1 MKYLILSL
9 LILQSSYSLNAQK
22 IEYKGYFIKENKT
35 IGDTIYFISTINYP
49 KNIEI
54 IQPDSSNDYKT
65 FEYIDKLIFPS
76 LKIEDRVLDSTIYL
90 LRTFNTD
97 TIQSLKLSS
106 YIINNNDSLKITS
119 TEDNLIISNQI
130 QKIDQSLKVKY
141 NTILS
146 KINKLIN
153 YKYVTYIIAVILLI
167 IGLTYILFGK
177 KIIIFFKI
185 HRLKKAFKSF
195 ENKFEKQ
202 QIIYKKEKSK
212 NEIEKLLIIWKV
224 FMEFISN
231 KTYLSSTTKEIK
243 KFNNNKKIITSLKEF
258 DKNIYS
264 PNKNILESKDINN
277 LLYEAKH
284 NFNVKLK
291 KIKNG

>member
-9 LILQSSYSLNAQK
+9 LIVQSTYSLNAQK
-22 IEYKGYFIKENKT
+22 IEYKSYFIKENKT

-119 TEDNLIISNQI
+119 TEDDLIISSQI
-130 QKIDQSLKVKY
+130 KKIDQSLKVKY

-153 YKYVTYIIAVILLI
+153 YKYVTYIIAIILLI

-177 KIIIFFKI
+177 KIVIFFKI

-195 ENKFEKQ
+195 ETKFQKQ

-212 NEIEKLLIIWKV
+212 NEIEKLLVIWKV

-231 KTYLSSTTKEIK
+231 KTYLSSTTKEIE
-243 KFNNNKKIITSLKEF
+243 KFNSNKKIIGSLKEF

-264 PNKNILESKDINN
+264 PNKNTLKSKDINN
-277 LLYEAKH
+277 VFNEAKH

-291 KIKNG
+291 NIKNG

>member
-9 LILQSSYSLNAQK
+9 LMVQSIYSLNAQK

-106 YIINNNDSLKITS
+106 YIINNSDSLKITS
-119 TEDNLIISNQI
+119 TEDNIIISNQI
-130 QKIDQSLKVKY
+130 KNIDQSLKVKY

-153 YKYVTYIIAVILLI
+153 YKYATYIITIILLI

-177 KIIIFFKI
+177 KIVIFFKI
-185 HRLKKAFKSF
+185 HKLKKAFKSF
-195 ENKFEKQ
+195 ETKFQKQ

-212 NEIEKLLIIWKV
+212 NEIEKLLVIWKV

-231 KTYLSSTTKEIK
+231 KTYLSSTTKEIE
-243 KFNNNKKIITSLKEF
+243 KFNSNKKIINSLKEF
-258 DKNIYS
+258 DKTIYS
-264 PNKNILESKDINN
+264 PNKNTLESKDINN
-277 LLYEAKH
+277 LFNEATH
-284 NFNVKLK
+284 NFNLKLEN
-291 KIKNG
+291 IKNG

>member
-9 LILQSSYSLNAQK
+9 LILQSIYSLNAQK

-130 QKIDQSLKVKY
+130 KKIDQSLKVKY

-153 YKYVTYIIAVILLI
+153 YKYVTYIIAIILLI

-177 KIIIFFKI
+177 KIVIFFNI

-195 ENKFEKQ
+195 ETKFQKQ
-202 QIIYKKEKSK
+202 HMIYRKEKSK
-212 NEIEKLLIIWKV
+212 NEIEKLLVIWKV

-231 KTYLSSTTKEIK
+231 KTYLSSTTKEIE
-243 KFNNNKKIITSLKEF
+243 KFNSNKKIISSLKGF

-277 LLYEAKH
+277 LFNEAKH

-291 KIKNG
+291 NIKNG

>member
-9 LILQSSYSLNAQK
+9 LIVQSTYSLNAQK
-22 IEYKGYFIKENKT
+22 IEYKSYFIKENKT

-130 QKIDQSLKVKY
+130 KKIDQSLKVKY

-153 YKYVTYIIAVILLI
+153 YKYVTYIIAIILLI

-177 KIIIFFKI
+177 KIVIFFKI

-195 ENKFEKQ
+195 ETKFQKQ
-202 QIIYKKEKSK
+202 QMIYKKEKSK
-212 NEIEKLLIIWKV
+212 NEIEKLLVIWKV

-243 KFNNNKKIITSLKEF
+243 KFNSNKKIISSLKEF

-277 LLYEAKH
+277 LFNEAKH

-291 KIKNG
+291 NIKNG

>member
-9 LILQSSYSLNAQK
+9 LMVQSIYSLNAQK

-49 KNIEI
+49 KNIEL

-97 TIQSLKLSS
+97 TIQSLQLSS
-106 YIINNNDSLKITS
+106 YIINNSDSLKITS

-130 QKIDQSLKVKY
+130 KKIDQSLKVKY

-153 YKYVTYIIAVILLI
+153 YKYIAYIIAIILVI

-177 KIIIFFKI
+177 KIVIFFKI
-185 HRLKKAFKSF
+185 HRLKKAFQSF
-195 ENKFEKQ
+195 ETKFQKQ

-212 NEIEKLLIIWKV
+212 YEIEKLLVIWKV

-231 KTYLSSTTKEIK
+231 KTYLSSTTKEIE
-243 KFNNNKKIITSLKEF
+243 KFNSNKKIISSLKEF
-258 DKNIYS
+258 DKTIYS

-277 LLYEAKH
+277 LFNEATY
-284 NFNVKLK
+284 NFNLKLE

>member
-9 LILQSSYSLNAQK
+9 LIVQSTYSLNAQK
-22 IEYKGYFIKENKT
+22 IEYKSYFIKENKT

-119 TEDNLIISNQI
+119 TEDDLIISNQI
-130 QKIDQSLKVKY
+130 KKIDQSLKVKY

-153 YKYVTYIIAVILLI
+153 YKYVTYIIAIILLI

-177 KIIIFFKI
+177 KIVIFFKI

-195 ENKFEKQ
+195 ETKFQKQ
-202 QIIYKKEKSK
+202 QMIYKKEKSK
-212 NEIEKLLIIWKV
+212 NEIEKLLVIWKV

-231 KTYLSSTTKEIK
+231 KTYLSSTTKEIE
-243 KFNNNKKIITSLKEF
+243 KFNSNKKIISSLKEF

-264 PNKNILESKDINN
+264 HNKNTLKSKDINN
-277 LLYEAKH
+277 VFNEAKH

-291 KIKNG
+291 NTKNG

>member
-54 IQPDSSNDYKT
+54 IQPDSSNNYKT

-76 LKIEDRVLDSTIYL
+76 LKIEDRILDSTIYL

-130 QKIDQSLKVKY
+130 QKIDENLKVKY

-153 YKYVTYIIAVILLI
+153 YKYVTYIIAVILFI

>member
-9 LILQSSYSLNAQK
+9 LILQSTYSLNAQK
-22 IEYKGYFIKENKT
+22 IKYKGYFIKENKT

-76 LKIEDRVLDSTIYL
+76 LKIEDRILDSTIYL

-106 YIINNNDSLKITS
+106 YIINNNDSVKITS
-119 TEDNLIISNQI
+119 TEDDIIISNQI
-130 QKIDQSLKVKY
+130 KKIDQSLKVKY

-153 YKYVTYIIAVILLI
+153 YKYVTYIIAIILLI

-177 KIIIFFKI
+177 KIVIFFKI

-195 ENKFEKQ
+195 ETKFQKQ
-202 QIIYKKEKSK
+202 QMIYKKEKSK
-212 NEIEKLLIIWKV
+212 SEVEKVLVIWKV

-231 KTYLSSTTKEIK
+231 KTYLSSTTKEIE
-243 KFNNNKKIITSLKEF
+243 KFNNNKKIISSLKEF

-264 PNKNILESKDINN
+264 PNKNILKSKDINN
-277 LLYEAKH
+277 LFNEAKH

-291 KIKNG
+291 NIKNG

>member
-9 LILQSSYSLNAQK
+9 LILQSIYSINAQK
-22 IEYKGYFIKENKT
+22 IEYKSYFIKENKT

-76 LKIEDRVLDSTIYL
+76 LKIKDRVLDSTIYL

-130 QKIDQSLKVKY
+130 KKIDESLKVKY

-153 YKYVTYIIAVILLI
+153 YKYVTYIIAIILLI

-177 KIIIFFKI
+177 RIVIFFKI

-195 ENKFEKQ
+195 ETKFQKQ
-202 QIIYKKEKSK
+202 QMIYKKEKSK
-212 NEIEKLLIIWKV
+212 NEIEKLLVIWKV

-243 KFNNNKKIITSLKEF
+243 KFNSNKKIISSLKEF

-277 LLYEAKH
+277 LFNEAKH

-291 KIKNG
+291 NIKNG

>member
-9 LILQSSYSLNAQK
+9 LMVQSIYSLNAQK

-49 KNIEI
+49 KNIEL

-97 TIQSLKLSS
+97 TIQSLQLSS
-106 YIINNNDSLKITS
+106 YIINNSDSLKITS

-130 QKIDQSLKVKY
+130 KKIDQSLKVKY

-146 KINKLIN
+146 KINKFIN
-153 YKYVTYIIAVILLI
+153 YKYIAYIIAIILVI

-177 KIIIFFKI
+177 KIVIFFKI
-185 HRLKKAFKSF
+185 HRLKKTYQSF
-195 ENKFEKQ
+195 ESKFQKQ
-202 QIIYKKEKSK
+202 QIIYKIEKSK
-212 NEIEKLLIIWKV
+212 YEIEKLLVIWKV

-231 KTYLSSTTKEIK
+231 KTYLSSTTKEIE
-243 KFNNNKKIITSLKEF
+243 KFNSNKKIISSLKEF
-258 DKNIYS
+258 DKTIYS

-277 LLYEAKH
+277 LFNEATY
-284 NFNVKLK
+284 NFNLKLE

>member
-1 MKYLILSL
+1 MV
-9 LILQSSYSLNAQK
+9 QSIYSLNAQK

-49 KNIEI
+49 KNIEL

-97 TIQSLKLSS
+97 TIQSLQLSS
-106 YIINNNDSLKITS
+106 YIINNSDSLKITS

-130 QKIDQSLKVKY
+130 KKIDQSLKVKY
-141 NTILS
+141 NTFLS

-153 YKYVTYIIAVILLI
+153 YKYIAYIIAIILVI

-177 KIIIFFKI
+177 KIVIFFKI
-185 HRLKKAFKSF
+185 HRLKKAFQSF
-195 ENKFEKQ
+195 ESKFQKQ

-212 NEIEKLLIIWKV
+212 YEIEKLLVIWKV

-231 KTYLSSTTKEIK
+231 KTYLSSTTKEIE
-243 KFNNNKKIITSLKEF
+243 KFNSNKKIISSLKEF
-258 DKNIYS
+258 DKTIYS

-277 LLYEAKH
+277 LFNEATY
-284 NFNVKLK
+284 NFNLKLE

>member
-9 LILQSSYSLNAQK
+9 LIVQSIYSLNAQK

-130 QKIDQSLKVKY
+130 KKIDQSLKVKY

-153 YKYVTYIIAVILLI
+153 YKYVTYIIAIILLI

-177 KIIIFFKI
+177 RIVIFFKI

-195 ENKFEKQ
+195 ETKFQKQ
-202 QIIYKKEKSK
+202 QMIYKKEKSK
-212 NEIEKLLIIWKV
+212 NEIEKLLVIWKV

-231 KTYLSSTTKEIK
+231 KTYLSSTTKEIE
-243 KFNNNKKIITSLKEF
+243 KFNSNKKIISSLKEF

-277 LLYEAKH
+277 LFNEAKH

-291 KIKNG
+291 NIKNG

>member
-1 MKYLILSL
+1 MKYLTLSL

-76 LKIEDRVLDSTIYL
+76 LKIDDRILDSTIYL

-264 PNKNILESKDINN
+264 PNKNTLKSKDINN
-277 LLYEAKH
+277 VFNEAKH

-291 KIKNG
+291 NTKNG

>member
-9 LILQSSYSLNAQK
+9 LILQSIYSLNAQK

-130 QKIDQSLKVKY
+130 KKIDESLKVKY

-153 YKYVTYIIAVILLI
+153 YKYVTYIIAIILLI

-177 KIIIFFKI
+177 KIVIFFKI

-195 ENKFEKQ
+195 ETKFQKQ
-202 QIIYKKEKSK
+202 HMIYRKEKSK
-212 NEIEKLLIIWKV
+212 NEIEKLLVIWKV

-243 KFNNNKKIITSLKEF
+243 KFNSNKKIISSLKEF

-277 LLYEAKH
+277 LFNEAKH

-291 KIKNG
+291 NIKNG

>member
-9 LILQSSYSLNAQK
+9 LILQSIYSLNAQK

-76 LKIEDRVLDSTIYL
+76 LKIEDRILDSTIYL

-106 YIINNNDSLKITS
+106 YIINNNDSVKITS
-119 TEDNLIISNQI
+119 TEDDIIISNQI
-130 QKIDQSLKVKY
+130 KKIDQSLKVKY

-153 YKYVTYIIAVILLI
+153 YKYVTYIIAIILLI

-177 KIIIFFKI
+177 KIVIFFKI

-195 ENKFEKQ
+195 ETKFHKQ
-202 QIIYKKEKSK
+202 QMIYKKEKSK
-212 NEIEKLLIIWKV
+212 SEVEKVLVIWKV

-231 KTYLSSTTKEIK
+231 KTYLSSTTKEIE
-243 KFNNNKKIITSLKEF
+243 KFNSNKKIISSLKGF

-264 PNKNILESKDINN
+264 PNKNILKSKDINN
-277 LLYEAKH
+277 LFNEAKH

-291 KIKNG
+291 NIKNG

>member
-9 LILQSSYSLNAQK
+9 LILQSIYSINAQK

-119 TEDNLIISNQI
+119 TEDDLIISNQI
-130 QKIDQSLKVKY
+130 KKIDQSLKVKY

-153 YKYVTYIIAVILLI
+153 YKYVTYIIAIILLI

-177 KIIIFFKI
+177 KIVIFFKI

-195 ENKFEKQ
+195 ETKFQKQ
-202 QIIYKKEKSK
+202 HMIYRKEKSK
-212 NEIEKLLIIWKV
+212 NEIEKLLVIWKV

-231 KTYLSSTTKEIK
+231 KTYLSSTTKEIE
-243 KFNNNKKIITSLKEF
+243 KFNSNKKIISSLKEF

-277 LLYEAKH
+277 LFNEAKH

-291 KIKNG
+291 NIKNG

>member
-54 IQPDSSNDYKT
+54 IQPDSSNNYKT

-76 LKIEDRVLDSTIYL
+76 LKIEDRILDSTIYL

-264 PNKNILESKDINN
+264 PNKNRLESKDINN

>member
-9 LILQSSYSLNAQK
+9 LILQSIYSLNAQK
-22 IEYKGYFIKENKT
+22 IKYKGYFIKENKT

-130 QKIDQSLKVKY
+130 KKIEESLKVKY

-153 YKYVTYIIAVILLI
+153 YKYVTYIIAIILLI

-177 KIIIFFKI
+177 KIVIFFKI

-195 ENKFEKQ
+195 ETKFQKQ
-202 QIIYKKEKSK
+202 QMIYKKEKSK
-212 NEIEKLLIIWKV
+212 NEIEKLLVIWKV

-231 KTYLSSTTKEIK
+231 KTYLSSTTKEIE
-243 KFNNNKKIITSLKEF
+243 KFNSNKKIISSLKEF

-277 LLYEAKH
+277 LFNEAKH

-291 KIKNG
+291 NIKNG

>member
-9 LILQSSYSLNAQK
+9 LILQSIYSLNAQK

-119 TEDNLIISNQI
+119 TEDDLIISNQI
-130 QKIDQSLKVKY
+130 KKIDESLKVKY

-153 YKYVTYIIAVILLI
+153 YKYVTYIIAIILLI

-177 KIIIFFKI
+177 KIVIFFNI
-185 HRLKKAFKSF
+185 HRLKKVFKSF
-195 ENKFEKQ
+195 ETKFQKQ
-202 QIIYKKEKSK
+202 QMIYKKEKSK
-212 NEIEKLLIIWKV
+212 NEIEKLLVIWKV

>member
-9 LILQSSYSLNAQK
+9 LIVQSIYSLNAQK

-130 QKIDQSLKVKY
+130 KKIDQSLKVKY

-153 YKYVTYIIAVILLI
+153 YKYVTYIIAIILLI

-177 KIIIFFKI
+177 KIVMFFKI

-195 ENKFEKQ
+195 ETKFQKQ
-202 QIIYKKEKSK
+202 HMIYRKEKSK
-212 NEIEKLLIIWKV
+212 NEIEKLLVIWKM

-231 KTYLSSTTKEIK
+231 KTYLSSTTKEIE
-243 KFNNNKKIITSLKEF
+243 KFNSNKKIISSLKEF

-277 LLYEAKH
+277 LFNEAKH

-291 KIKNG
+291 NIKNG

>member
-9 LILQSSYSLNAQK
+9 LMVQSIYSLNAQK

-49 KNIEI
+49 KNIEL

-97 TIQSLKLSS
+97 TIQSLQLSS
-106 YIINNNDSLKITS
+106 YIINNSDSLKITS

-130 QKIDQSLKVKY
+130 KKIDQSLKVKY
-141 NTILS
+141 NTFLS

-153 YKYVTYIIAVILLI
+153 YKYIAYIIAIILVI

-177 KIIIFFKI
+177 KIVIFFKI
-185 HRLKKAFKSF
+185 HRLKKAFQSF
-195 ENKFEKQ
+195 ESKFQKQ

-212 NEIEKLLIIWKV
+212 YEIEKLLVIWKV

-231 KTYLSSTTKEIK
+231 KTYLSSTTKEIE
-243 KFNNNKKIITSLKEF
+243 KFNSNKKIISSLKEF
-258 DKNIYS
+258 DKTIYS

-277 LLYEAKH
+277 LFNEATY
-284 NFNVKLK
+284 NFNLKLE

>member
-9 LILQSSYSLNAQK
+9 LIVQSTYSLNAQK
-22 IEYKGYFIKENKT
+22 IEYKSYFIKENKT

-119 TEDNLIISNQI
+119 TEDDLIISNQI
-130 QKIDQSLKVKY
+130 KKIDQSLKVKY

-153 YKYVTYIIAVILLI
+153 YKYVTYIIAIILLI

-177 KIIIFFKI
+177 KIVIFFKI

-195 ENKFEKQ
+195 ETKFQKQ
-202 QIIYKKEKSK
+202 QMIYKKEKSK
-212 NEIEKLLIIWKV
+212 NEIEKLLVIWKV

-231 KTYLSSTTKEIK
+231 KTYLSSTTKEIEK
-243 KFNNNKKIITSLKEF
+243 LNSNKKIISSLKEF

-264 PNKNILESKDINN
+264 HNKNTLKSKDINN
-277 LLYEAKH
+277 VFNEAKH

-291 KIKNG
+291 NIKNG

>member
-9 LILQSSYSLNAQK
+9 LILQSTYSLNAQK
-22 IEYKGYFIKENKT
+22 IKYKGYFIKENKT
-35 IGDTIYFISTINYP
+35 IGDTIYFISTINYS

-65 FEYIDKLIFPS
+65 FEFIDKLIFPS
-76 LKIEDRVLDSTIYL
+76 LKIEDRILDSTIYL

-106 YIINNNDSLKITS
+106 YIINNNDSVKITS
-119 TEDNLIISNQI
+119 TEDDIIISNQI
-130 QKIDQSLKVKY
+130 KKIDQSLKVKY

-153 YKYVTYIIAVILLI
+153 YKYVTYIIAIILLI

-177 KIIIFFKI
+177 KIVIFFKI

-195 ENKFEKQ
+195 ETKFHKQ
-202 QIIYKKEKSK
+202 QMIYKKEKSK
-212 NEIEKLLIIWKV
+212 SEVEKVLVIWKV

-231 KTYLSSTTKEIK
+231 KTYLSSTTKEIE
-243 KFNNNKKIITSLKEF
+243 KFNNNKKIISSLKEF

-264 PNKNILESKDINN
+264 PNKNILKSKDINN
-277 LLYEAKH
+277 LFNEAKH

-291 KIKNG
+291 NIKNG

>member
-9 LILQSSYSLNAQK
+9 LIVQSTYSLNAQK
-22 IEYKGYFIKENKT
+22 IEYKSYFIKENKT

-119 TEDNLIISNQI
+119 TEDDLIISNQI
-130 QKIDQSLKVKY
+130 KKIDQSLKVKY

-153 YKYVTYIIAVILLI
+153 YKYVAYIIVIILLI

-177 KIIIFFKI
+177 KIVIFFKI

-195 ENKFEKQ
+195 ETKFQKQ
-202 QIIYKKEKSK
+202 QMIYKKEKSK
-212 NEIEKLLIIWKV
+212 NEIEKLLVIWKV

-231 KTYLSSTTKEIK
+231 KTYLSSTTKEIE
-243 KFNNNKKIITSLKEF
+243 KFNSNKKIIGSLKEF

-264 PNKNILESKDINN
+264 PNKNTLKSKDINN
-277 LLYEAKH
+277 VFNEAKH

-291 KIKNG
+291 NTKNG

>member
-9 LILQSSYSLNAQK
+9 LILQSIYSINAQK
-22 IEYKGYFIKENKT
+22 IEYKSYFIKENKT

-54 IQPDSSNDYKT
+54 IQPDSSNDFKT

-106 YIINNNDSLKITS
+106 YIINNSDSLKITS

-130 QKIDQSLKVKY
+130 KKIDQSLKVKY

-153 YKYVTYIIAVILLI
+153 YKYITYIIAIILLI

-177 KIIIFFKI
+177 RIVIFFKI

-195 ENKFEKQ
+195 ETKFQKQ
-202 QIIYKKEKSK
+202 HMIYRKEKSK

-231 KTYLSSTTKEIK
+231 KTYLSSTTKEIE
-243 KFNNNKKIITSLKEF
+243 KFNSNKKIISSLKEF

-264 PNKNILESKDINN
+264 PNKNTLKSKDINN
-277 LLYEAKH
+277 VFNEAKH
-284 NFNVKLK
+284 NFNVNLK
-291 KIKNG
+291 NTKNG

>member
-9 LILQSSYSLNAQK
+9 LILQSIYSLNAQK

-130 QKIDQSLKVKY
+130 KKIDESLKVKY

-153 YKYVTYIIAVILLI
+153 YKYVTYIIAIILLI

-177 KIIIFFKI
+177 KIVIFFKI

-195 ENKFEKQ
+195 ETKFQKQ
-202 QIIYKKEKSK
+202 QMIYKKEKSK
-212 NEIEKLLIIWKV
+212 NEIEKLLVIWKV

-243 KFNNNKKIITSLKEF
+243 KFNSNKKIISSLKEF

-277 LLYEAKH
+277 LFNEAKH

-291 KIKNG
+291 NIKNG

>member
-54 IQPDSSNDYKT
+54 IQPDSSNNYKT

-76 LKIEDRVLDSTIYL
+76 LKIDDRILDSTIYL

-195 ENKFEKQ
+195 ENKFKKQ

>member
-9 LILQSSYSLNAQK
+9 LMVQSIYSLNAQK

-97 TIQSLKLSS
+97 TIQSLQLSS
-106 YIINNNDSLKITS
+106 YIINNSDSLKITS

-130 QKIDQSLKVKY
+130 KKIDQSLKVKY
-141 NTILS
+141 NTFLS

-153 YKYVTYIIAVILLI
+153 YKYIAYIIAIILVI

-177 KIIIFFKI
+177 KIVIFFKI
-185 HRLKKAFKSF
+185 HRLKKAFQSF
-195 ENKFEKQ
+195 ETKFQKQ

-212 NEIEKLLIIWKV
+212 YEIEKLLVIWKV

-231 KTYLSSTTKEIK
+231 KTYLSSTTKEIE
-243 KFNNNKKIITSLKEF
+243 KFNSNKKIISSLKEF
-258 DKNIYS
+258 DKTIYS

-277 LLYEAKH
+277 LFNEATY
-284 NFNVKLK
+284 NFNLKLE

>member
-1 MKYLILSL
+1 MKYLTLSL

-22 IEYKGYFIKENKT
+22 IEYKGYFVKENKT

-54 IQPDSSNDYKT
+54 IQPDSSNNYKT

-76 LKIEDRVLDSTIYL
+76 LKIEDRILDSTIYL

-195 ENKFEKQ
+195 ETKFEKQ

-264 PNKNILESKDINN
+264 PNKNRLESKDINN

>member
-9 LILQSSYSLNAQK
+9 LIVQSTYSLNAQK

-97 TIQSLKLSS
+97 TIQSLQLSS
-106 YIINNNDSLKITS
+106 YIINNSDSLKITS

-130 QKIDQSLKVKY
+130 KKIDQSLKVKY

-146 KINKLIN
+146 KINKFIN
-153 YKYVTYIIAVILLI
+153 YKYIAYIIAIILVI

-177 KIIIFFKI
+177 KIVIFFKI
-185 HRLKKAFKSF
+185 HRLKKAFQSF
-195 ENKFEKQ
+195 ESKFQKQ

-212 NEIEKLLIIWKV
+212 YEIEKLLVIWKV

-231 KTYLSSTTKEIK
+231 KTYLSSTTKEIE
-243 KFNNNKKIITSLKEF
+243 KFNSNKKIISSLKEF
-258 DKNIYS
+258 DKTIYS

-277 LLYEAKH
+277 LFNEATY
-284 NFNVKLK
+284 NFNLKLE

>member
-9 LILQSSYSLNAQK
+9 LILQSTYSLNAQK
-22 IEYKGYFIKENKT
+22 IKYKGYFIKENKT

-76 LKIEDRVLDSTIYL
+76 LKIEDRILDSTIYL

-106 YIINNNDSLKITS
+106 YIINNNDSVKITS
-119 TEDNLIISNQI
+119 TEDDIIISNQI
-130 QKIDQSLKVKY
+130 KKIDQSLKVKY

-153 YKYVTYIIAVILLI
+153 YKYVTYIIAIILLI

-177 KIIIFFKI
+177 KIVIFFKI
-185 HRLKKAFKSF
+185 HRLRKAFKSF
-195 ENKFEKQ
+195 ETKFHKQ
-202 QIIYKKEKSK
+202 QMIYKKEKSK
-212 NEIEKLLIIWKV
+212 SEVEKVLVIWKV

-231 KTYLSSTTKEIK
+231 KTYLSSTTKEIE
-243 KFNNNKKIITSLKEF
+243 KFNNNKKIISSLKEF

-264 PNKNILESKDINN
+264 PNKNILKSKDINN
-277 LLYEAKH
+277 LFNEAKH

-291 KIKNG
+291 NIKNG

>member
-9 LILQSSYSLNAQK
+9 LIVQSTYSLNAQK
-22 IEYKGYFIKENKT
+22 IEYKSYFIKENKT

-119 TEDNLIISNQI
+119 TEDDLIISNQI
-130 QKIDQSLKVKY
+130 KKIDQNLKVKY

-153 YKYVTYIIAVILLI
+153 YKYVTYIIAIILLI

-177 KIIIFFKI
+177 KIVIFFKI

-195 ENKFEKQ
+195 ETKFQKQ
-202 QIIYKKEKSK
+202 QMIYKKEKSK
-212 NEIEKLLIIWKV
+212 NEIEKLLVIWKV

-231 KTYLSSTTKEIK
+231 KTYLSSTTKEIE
-243 KFNNNKKIITSLKEF
+243 KFNSNKKIISSLKEF

-277 LLYEAKH
+277 LFNEAKH

-291 KIKNG
+291 NIKNG

>member
-54 IQPDSSNDYKT
+54 IQPDSSNNYKT

-76 LKIEDRVLDSTIYL
+76 LKIEDRILDSTIYL

-202 QIIYKKEKSK
+202 KIIYKKEKSK

>member
-9 LILQSSYSLNAQK
+9 LMVQSIYSLNAQK

-49 KNIEI
+49 KNIEL

-97 TIQSLKLSS
+97 TIQSLQLSS
-106 YIINNNDSLKITS
+106 YIINNSDSLKITS

-130 QKIDQSLKVKY
+130 KKIDQSLKVKY
-141 NTILS
+141 NTFLS

-153 YKYVTYIIAVILLI
+153 YKYIAYIIAIILVI

-177 KIIIFFKI
+177 KIVIFFKI
-185 HRLKKAFKSF
+185 HRLKKAFQSF
-195 ENKFEKQ
+195 ESKFQKQ

-212 NEIEKLLIIWKV
+212 YEIEKLLVIWKV

-231 KTYLSSTTKEIK
+231 KTYLSSTTKEIE
-243 KFNNNKKIITSLKEF
+243 KFNSNKKIISSLKEF
-258 DKNIYS
+258 DKTIYS
-264 PNKNILESKDINN
+264 PNKKTLESKDINN
-277 LLYEAKH
+277 LFNEATY
-284 NFNVKLK
+284 NFNLKLE

>member
-54 IQPDSSNDYKT
+54 IQPDSSNNYKT

-76 LKIEDRVLDSTIYL
+76 LKIEDRILDSTIYL

-243 KFNNNKKIITSLKEF
+243 KFNNNKKIITSLKEYAMPIF
-258 DKNIYS
+258 MR
-264 PNKNILESKDINN
+264 
-277 LLYEAKH
+277 
-284 NFNVKLK
+284 
-291 KIKNG
+291 

>member
-9 LILQSSYSLNAQK
+9 LILQSIYSLNAQK

-54 IQPDSSNDYKT
+54 IQPDSSNDFKT

-106 YIINNNDSLKITS
+106 YIINNSDSLKITS

-130 QKIDQSLKVKY
+130 KKIDESLKVKY

-153 YKYVTYIIAVILLI
+153 YKYVTYIIAIILLI

-177 KIIIFFKI
+177 KIVIFFKI

-195 ENKFEKQ
+195 ETKFQKQ
-202 QIIYKKEKSK
+202 QMIYKKEKSK
-212 NEIEKLLIIWKV
+212 NEIEKLLVIWKV

-231 KTYLSSTTKEIK
+231 KTYLSSTTKEIE
-243 KFNNNKKIITSLKEF
+243 KFNSNKKIISSLKEF

-277 LLYEAKH
+277 LFNEAKH

-291 KIKNG
+291 NIKNG

>member
-54 IQPDSSNDYKT
+54 IQPDSSNNYKT

-76 LKIEDRVLDSTIYL
+76 LKIEDRILDSTIYL

-119 TEDNLIISNQI
+119 TEDNVIISNQI

-195 ENKFEKQ
+195 ENKF
-202 QIIYKKEKSK
+202 
-212 NEIEKLLIIWKV
+212 
-224 FMEFISN
+224 
-231 KTYLSSTTKEIK
+231 
-243 KFNNNKKIITSLKEF
+243 
-258 DKNIYS
+258 
-264 PNKNILESKDINN
+264 
-277 LLYEAKH
+277 
-284 NFNVKLK
+284 
-291 KIKNG
+291 

>member
-9 LILQSSYSLNAQK
+9 LILQSIYSLNAQK
-22 IEYKGYFIKENKT
+22 IEYRGYFIKENKT

-130 QKIDQSLKVKY
+130 KKIDQSLKVKY

-153 YKYVTYIIAVILLI
+153 YKYVTYIITIILLI
-167 IGLTYILFGK
+167 IGLAYILFGK
-177 KIIIFFKI
+177 KIVIFFKI

-195 ENKFEKQ
+195 ETKFQKQ
-202 QIIYKKEKSK
+202 QMIYRKEKSK

-231 KTYLSSTTKEIK
+231 KTYLSSTTKEIE
-243 KFNNNKKIITSLKEF
+243 KFNSNKKIISSLKGF

-277 LLYEAKH
+277 LFNEAKH

-291 KIKNG
+291 NIKNG